1 MNLSLFNS
9 KYTKSLNETLYRM
22 AKYVYGSQ
30 ASDYHQ
36 FAIGDSDCS
45 DTRDILSRLAMYFN
59 DQHSN
64 QCF

>member
-1 MNLSLFNS
+1 MF
-9 KYTKSLNETLYRM
+9 M
-22 AKYVYGSQ
+22 DHQ

-59 DQHSN
+59 DST
-64 QCF
+64 FKSKAF